1 MEHLKDMLDLVT
13 ARFSDFSDSNVV
25 VGEPIEFDEVTVVP
39 LTRVSVGFGG
49 GGGEGEGDFPAGKGK
64 AKAKPAKFGKG
75 KGTGGGA
82 GAGGKARPVAVILFD
97 KDGVSVQPIPQKKG
111 LLDKLFDKV
120 PEVID
125 LIKQAQGEVNLKVE
139 SGTDEA

>member
-13 ARFSDFSDSNVV
+13 GRFSDFADSNVV
-25 VGEPIEFDEVTVVP
+25 VGEPIVFDEVTVVP

-49 GGGEGEGDFPAGKGK
+49 GGGEGEGEIPAPKGK
-64 AKAKPAKFGKG
+64 AKHRHKGGKG

-125 LIKQAQGEVNLKVE
+125 LIKQAQGELDPKSE
-139 SGTDEA
+139 PPADAD

>member
-1 MEHLKDMLDLVT
+1 MEHLKEMLDLVT

-25 VGEPIEFDEVTVVP
+25 VGEPIEFDDVTVVP

-49 GGGEGEGDFPAGKGK
+49 GGGEGEGDFPGPKGKGK
-64 AKAKPAKFGKG
+64 MAKHSKG

-97 KDGVSVQPIPQKKG
+97 ADGVSVQPIPQKKG
-111 LLDKLFDKV
+111 LLDKLFDRV

-125 LIKQAQGEVNLKVE
+125 LIKQAQGELNLKVE
-139 SGTDEA
+139 SGSDDA